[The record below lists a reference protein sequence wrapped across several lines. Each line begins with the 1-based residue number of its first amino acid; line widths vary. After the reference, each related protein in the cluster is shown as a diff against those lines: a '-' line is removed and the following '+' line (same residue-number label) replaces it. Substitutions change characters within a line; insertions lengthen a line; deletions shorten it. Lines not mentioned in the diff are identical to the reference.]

1 MIGTPSRIPEG
12 DVEPDQEVRV
22 LVNVTD
28 FSSGV
33 KVVTLSYDLNDATV
47 WVDMSMTFNS
57 TTGLY
62 EAAIPGQPADTL
74 LRYKTTVYDNAG
86 NYRAE
91 DKDGEYYIYTVI
103 PEFTP
108 TKILPLFTTATL
120 AVIIFTR
127 KHIHKKRIDNN
138 MLSR

>member
-1 MIGTPSRIPEG
+1 M
-12 DVEPDQEVRV
+12 
-22 LVNVTD
+22 
-28 FSSGV
+28 
-33 KVVTLSYDLNDATV
+33 TL
-47 WVDMSMTFNS
+47 NS

-62 EAAIPGQPADTL
+62 EAAIQGESADTL
-74 LRYKTTVYDNAG
+74 VRYKIMAHDNAG

-108 TKILPLFTTATL
+108 TEILPLFMIATL

-127 KHIHKKRIDNN
+127 KHVHKKRIDYN